1 MLKNLKLI
9 ATVTII
15 IFLSFSLASPIDRE
29 KIFEGKTSA
38 EKVPE
43 EKSVPIPKVEADP
56 QQNYHIPWSCLNGG
70 GEDMMSSATY
80 IAMVS
85 SAQPVIG
92 ESQSSNYQMQMGYWY
107 GGKPFVCGDAN
118 GSGDVS
124 LSDIVY
130 LIAFL
135 YKLGPE
141 PDPLYCA
148 DTNGSGDVSISD
160 IVYLIAYLYKLG
172 PPPIC

>member
-1 MLKNLKLI
+1 MLKNLKFI
-9 ATVTII
+9 AIVIII

-29 KIFEGKTSA
+29 KIFEEKTSV

-43 EKSVPIPKVEADP
+43 EKAVPIPKVEADP

-70 GEDMMSSATY
+70 GLDMSSTSY

-85 SAQPVIG
+85 SAQAFIG
-92 ESQSSNYQMQMGYWY
+92 ESQSTNYQLQIGYWY

-130 LIAFL
+130 LISFL
-135 YKLGPE
+135 FKFGPE
-141 PDPLYCA
+141 PDPLYCSDA
-148 DTNGSGDVSISD
+148 NGSGDVSLSD
-160 IVYLIAYLYKLG
+160 IVYLIAYLFKMG